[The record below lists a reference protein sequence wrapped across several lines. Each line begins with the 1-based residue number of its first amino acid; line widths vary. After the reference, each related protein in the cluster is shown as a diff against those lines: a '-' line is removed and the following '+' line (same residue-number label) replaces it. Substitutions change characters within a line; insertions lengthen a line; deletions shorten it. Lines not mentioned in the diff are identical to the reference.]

1 MTTSKGRYLGMTG
14 ALLLGIA
21 LTGFD
26 RVHWLFYPLVGWP
39 TFAAVAGRPGAA
51 GRLAQ
56 HPS

>member
-1 MTTSKGRYLGMTG
+1 MTTSKGRYLGMAG

-26 RVHWLFYPLVGWP
+26 RVHWLLYPLVGWL

-51 GRLAQ
+51 GRPAQ